1 MNFFNDLQNL
11 CSISTVQSTFLLP
24 SCISRTPQQRP
35 WSMPVMI
42 PTLLQNHHLSCLPP
56 KPSLIH
62 TQLPQIPNE
71 TEPASQSSLE
81 ESMQT
86 PDVSEHRPCS
96 LQCEPSLVSAIE
108 TPQASSIA
116 ESAVNQ
122 SAIQSSNVLEN
133 QSTKSLS
140 LGTAITKGE
149 ATFPELF
156 FLKKDYNREVILEVT
171 PRRMHYVSGSG
182 HTSVARITFSQAQPS
197 GFNYD
202 LQIL

>member
-1 MNFFNDLQNL
+1 M
-11 CSISTVQSTFLLP
+11 FLLP
-24 SCISRTPQQRP
+24 SCISRTPQQWP

-42 PTLLQNHHLSCLPP
+42 PMLLQNHYLSCLSP

-62 TQLPQIPNE
+62 TQLPQIPNK

-96 LQCEPSLVSAIE
+96 LQREPSLVSAIE
-108 TPQASSIA
+108 TPQASSVA

-133 QSTKSLS
+133 QSTESLS
-140 LGTAITKGE
+140 LGTAITKGGLP
-149 ATFPELF
+149 FQ
-156 FLKKDYNREVILEVT
+156 NC
-171 PRRMHYVSGSG
+171 
-182 HTSVARITFSQAQPS
+182 FS
-197 GFNYD
+197 
-202 LQIL
+202 